1 MAEPPNRRPLLT
13 VVILLVVAIVTV
25 FVFMQLRSLTS
36 RPEASG
42 AGGVGV
48 DAKTNAANHP

>member
-13 VVILLVVAIVTV
+13 VVILLVVALVTG
-25 FVFMQLRSLTS
+25 FVFMQLSSQSS

-48 DAKTNAANHP
+48 DAATNSANHP